1 MYASVEDVEK
11 RCRRSLSEDEK
22 KLCEALLEDA
32 AVIVDAYGKDAEED
46 AKQIVSC
53 NMVIRAI
60 GSGQDEG
67 TPIGASQGSLSALGY
82 SQSWTLGNG
91 SVGELYLAKL
101 DKKLLRVG
109 NRVGMYSPLEDLIAE
124 ETADA

>member
-11 RCRRSLSEDEK
+11 RCRRSLSDEEK

-32 AVIVDAYGKDAEED
+32 AIIVDAYGKDADED
-46 AKQIVSC
+46 AKQVVSC

-60 GSGQDEG
+60 GSGEDDG

-82 SQSWTLGNG
+82 SQSWTLSSG
-91 SVGELYLAKL
+91 SVGELYLTKM
-101 DKKLLRVG
+101 DKKLLGVG
-109 NRVGMYSPLEDLIAE
+109 NRVGMYSPLEDMTNA
-124 ETADA
+124 

>member
-1 MYASVEDVEK
+1 MEK
-11 RCRRSLSEDEK
+11 RCRRSLSDEEK

-32 AVIVDAYGKDAEED
+32 AIIVDAYGNDADED
-46 AKQIVSC
+46 AKQVVSC

-60 GSGQDEG
+60 GSGEDDG

-82 SQSWTLGNG
+82 SQSWTLSSG
-91 SVGELYLAKL
+91 SVGELYLAKM

-109 NRVGMYSPLEDLIAE
+109 NRVGMYSPLEDMGYV
-124 ETADA
+124 

>member
-11 RCRRSLSEDEK
+11 RCRRSLSDEEK

-32 AVIVDAYGKDAEED
+32 AIIVDAYGKDADED
-46 AKQIVSC
+46 VKQVVSC

-60 GSGQDEG
+60 GSGEDDG

-82 SQSWTLGNG
+82 SQSWTLSSG

-101 DKKLLRVG
+101 DKKLLGVG
-109 NRVGMYSPLEDLIAE
+109 NRVGMCSPLEDMGYV
-124 ETADA
+124 

>member
-11 RCRRSLSEDEK
+11 RCRRSLSDEEK
-22 KLCEALLEDA
+22 KLCEVLLEDA
-32 AVIVDAYGKDAEED
+32 AIIVDAYGKEADED
-46 AKQIVSC
+46 AKQVVSC

-60 GSGQDEG
+60 GSGEDDG

-82 SQSWTLGNG
+82 SQSWTLSSG

-101 DKKLLRVG
+101 DKKLLGVG
-109 NRVGMYSPLEDLIAE
+109 NRVGMYSPLEDMGYV
-124 ETADA
+124 